1 MTDKQNK
8 LIPKLRFPEFKN
20 DGGWEFR
27 RLGDIADSFS
37 GGTPTASKADYYGG
51 DIPFIRSGEVNSPK
65 TSLFLTQAG
74 LDCSA
79 AKMVD
84 KGTILYA
91 LYGATS
97 GEVGLA
103 RVRGAINQAVLAI
116 VPKEGI
122 ENLFLFQYLRYAKSS
137 IINRFI
143 QGGQGNLSAAIISN
157 LLIPLPSLAEQRK
170 IAEFLTSLD
179 DLLAGAKAKREQ
191 LIVHKKGLMQRLF
204 PAPGKTVPVFR
215 LPEFKSDGEWRVL
228 RLEEVANKRTQR
240 NTELLKL
247 PVLTNSAKEGVVNQF
262 EYFDREIVSNDN
274 LSNYFIV
281 EQNDFVYNPRISSV
295 APVGPISRNRIGLG
309 IVSPLYSVF
318 GFSKGCIDFF
328 EQYFQSNNWHKYLK
342 EKANYGARYDRIN
355 ISNQDFWALPIPFPS
370 INEQQRIASLL
381 VTVDEMIIGRSF
393 QVKTLE
399 EYKKGLMQQLF
410 PSS

>member
-20 DGGWEFR
+20 DGEWEQKFVKDVCSIETGKSNTQDQDVNG
-27 RLGDIADSFS
+27 LYPF
-37 GGTPTASKADYYGG
+37 
-51 DIPFIRSGEVNSPK
+51 FIRS
-65 TSLFLTQAG
+65 
-74 LDCSA
+74 
-79 AKMVD
+79 
-84 KGTILYA
+84 
-91 LYGATS
+91 
-97 GEVGLA
+97 
-103 RVRGAINQAVLAI
+103 
-116 VPKEGI
+116 
-122 ENLFLFQYLRYAKSS
+122 ENPVKSS
-137 IINRFI
+137 KYLYDCEAVITIGDGKIGQVFHYINGKFDLHQRCYKMSDF
-143 QGGQGNLSAAIISN
+143 QGVNGKYFFYFFSSHFYERAMRMSAKATVDSVRLEMISDMP
-157 LLIPLPSLAEQRK
+157 IYLPSLKEQKR
-170 IAEFLTSLD
+170 IADFLTSLD
-179 DLLAGAKAKREQ
+179 NLLAGTKAKLEQ
-191 LIVHKKGLMQRLF
+191 LIDHKKGLMQRLF

>member
-204 PAPGKTVPVFR
+204 PTPGRV
-215 LPEFKSDGEWRVL
+215 LPEIRLNGFEHAGEWKVR
-228 RLEEVANKRTQR
+228 K
-240 NTELLKL
+240 
-247 PVLTNSAKEGVVNQF
+247 
-262 EYFDREIVSNDN
+262 
-274 LSNYFIV
+274 
-281 EQNDFVYNPRISSV
+281 
-295 APVGPISRNRIGLG
+295 
-309 IVSPLYSVF
+309 
-318 GFSKGCIDFF
+318 
-328 EQYFQSNNWHKYLK
+328 LK
-342 EKANYGARYDRIN
+342 EIITVNSGKDYKHLRRGDIPVYGTGGYMTSVDEKLSDVDAVGIGRKGTIDKPMFLKAPFWTVDTLFFLTSSGEVDIQFLFYLMQQIPWKKYAEQTGVPSLSKNSIDELEVCIPA
-355 ISNQDFWALPIPFPS
+355 IS
-370 INEQQRIASLL
+370 EQLEIASLCYSCDAL
-381 VTVDEMIIGRSF
+381 IKEYDDKISLLCRCKQGLL
-393 QVKTLE
+393 QVI
-399 EYKKGLMQQLF
+399 MC
-410 PSS
+410 